1 MAVAGCNETCTAAAA
16 AAGAAKL
23 EDSVYNYAKFVYG
36 EFKKII
42 IRFLSGTVI
51 SLFATFHT
59 FIRSLP
65 HSLVYRHRS
74 PAQAW
79 DVSFIVVSRILGN
92 KICN

>member
-1 MAVAGCNETCTAAAA
+1 MAVAGCNETCTAAVAG
-16 AAGAAKL
+16 AGAAKL
-23 EDSVYNYAKFVYG
+23 EDYAKFVYG

-92 KICN
+92 EICN